1 MYRDVPYTRLS
12 VKEARDLMATEAR
25 LYGNARRIFL
35 ADGDVMRRPFDE
47 LRQML
52 EALNVHYPDLVRVNL
67 YANGSSIAAKTDEHL
82 RDLRSLK
89 LHTLYM
95 GMESGD
101 HEVLKA
107 CKKGETASQM
117 VKAGMRAQAAGLRMS
132 VMILLGLGGA
142 TLSQAHAS
150 NSAAALNEMQPRFLS
165 TLRVIPVPGTELYD
179 AVASGQF
186 RQLSEYE
193 VVEELHALV
202 SALDLS
208 GTVFRANHSSNV
220 VPIEARF
227 PKDKPRVLSDLEALL
242 SSNTLDRNSPGP
254 QPLWL

>member
-107 CKKGETASQM
+107 CKKGETALQM